1 MYTAYNSV
9 ADTNSA
15 VLLELKQFLC
25 HFLPVIS
32 KVDYLKKVNFFLKK
46 LKYTISD
53 IVQHK
58 NIVYFYK
65 L

>member
-32 KVDYLKKVNFFLKK
+32 KVDYLKNANFFTSFLKK
-46 LKYTISD
+46 YENVAYLTLYRIK
-53 IVQHK
+53 K
-58 NIVYFYK
+58 
-65 L
+65 